1 MNWTRIV
8 LGGIL
13 AGIVTWLADFV
24 MHGILLGD
32 TYMRYSE
39 VFTQTQANPLSFA
52 AISIAIGVFFAA
64 LFAKTRA
71 SWGDGWKGGAVFGVF
86 FGLAV
91 FFGNFYYP
99 LVIEGF
105 PYYLGWCW
113 GGIGVIDS
121 VLAGAVVGAL
131 IPKS

>member
-8 LGGIL
+8 TGGIL

-24 MHGILLGD
+24 MHGVLLGD
-32 TYMRYSE
+32 TYARYSQ

-52 AISIAIGVFFAA
+52 AVSVA
-64 LFAKTRA
+64 LGLFVAVLFGKTRA
-71 SWGDGWKGGAVFGVF
+71 SWAAGWQGGAAFGVY

-99 LVIEGF
+99 LVIDGF

-113 GGIGVIDS
+113 GGIGVVDS
-121 VLAGAVVGAL
+121 VLAGAVLGA
-131 IPKS
+131 IVPRS